1 MQKPDYTAHPPAC
14 ASRPY
19 SPTLVCPRPC
29 GQVSDMRISY
39 ERGALS
45 EEQMQG
51 ADPMQVW
58 DTWFKRAVD
67 MKVSVWTKK

>member
-1 MQKPDYTAHPPAC
+1 
-14 ASRPY
+14 
-19 SPTLVCPRPC
+19 
-29 GQVSDMRISY
+29 MRISY

-67 MKVSVWTKK
+67 MKVSVGA